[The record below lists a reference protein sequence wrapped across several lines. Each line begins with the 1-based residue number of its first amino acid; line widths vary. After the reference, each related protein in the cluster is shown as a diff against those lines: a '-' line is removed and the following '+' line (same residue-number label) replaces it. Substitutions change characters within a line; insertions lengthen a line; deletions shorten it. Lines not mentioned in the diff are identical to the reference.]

1 MLFNTA
7 VLLICALLSF
17 VRFFFLS
24 FFCQDLIKDNKLG
37 HQGPQKNIDPSEE
50 AKKEKHLC
58 LADKMHLFGW
68 GLHKWIHSISGRPK
82 WEKYRNAEPIFG
94 PNNTER
100 KFSSLN

>member
-1 MLFNTA
+1 MFLNNHA
-7 VLLICALLSF
+7 VQYCSTTYMRATKLRS
-17 VRFFFLS
+17 VFFLS

-68 GLHKWIHSISGRPK
+68 GLHKWIHSI
-82 WEKYRNAEPIFG
+82 
-94 PNNTER
+94 
-100 KFSSLN
+100 